1 MLPRREHLA
10 ALGGLGVCLYL
21 NQLCY
26 IVGIDLSGVLVATC
40 MQPAIP
46 VFTAMLAVLL
56 RYETGSWQKAGGIA
70 AAVAGSVCMVR
81 PCLSTAAALRLCTG
95 LRCHRQCCCCLA
107 AASLVLFV
115 CCLA

>member
-81 PCLSTAAALRLCTG
+81 PCLRTAAEPAPG
-95 LRCHRQCCCCLA
+95 
-107 AASLVLFV
+107 
-115 CCLA
+115 